1 MGESFNSIKQVSGI
15 LLLIS
20 LVVFLLF
27 GSVFV
32 LAKGG
37 GGGSG
42 GSSSSSSAG
51 GSGPYFMN
59 IKCEDN
65 GKLSF
70 DKKPK
75 FETVDVENLDDETV
89 VRDVPGTWEG
99 FHFSTDEAAMV
110 KPGTFVIRDPSGD
123 REFTCPGLV
132 FSCKLAKIKIDSCEK
147 SEGNVTAS
155 FSLFN
160 ASPEYLEF
168 QFKKPDKRVLKY
180 RKESKSPELKEL
192 KVEPVDGEFVLDV
205 PLAVDVESFQ
215 ISIPSCVGQYY
226 VYSSIPC
233 GKAGGEQKR
242 EVVGNELKC
251 GGYMAI
257 DDRVKCRLS
266 LREGQEDEYENFYP
280 EECKA
285 RPNDWKKCLET
296 YKAVQSCWRFPSG
309 NARISCVQ
317 KQLRL
322 GDIKEE
328 KKKCQQMPPTEKGKC
343 VSELNEKV
351 HSLVKFRLYNLE
363 EEAEELMEKGLLTLD
378 QVSAF
383 VVKMEQG
390 KLRYNQA
397 KNNRDRKVILEQA
410 KDDWT
415 ALMGKVKP

>member
-1 MGESFNSIKQVSGI
+1 MGGFFNSIKHLSGI

-27 GSVFV
+27 SSVFV
-32 LAKGG
+32 FAKGG

-42 GSSSSSSAG
+42 GSGSSAG

-75 FETVDVENLDDETV
+75 LEAVDVENLDDETLD
-89 VRDVPGTWEG
+89 RNVPGTWEG
-99 FHFSTDEAAMV
+99 FHFSTDEAVMV
-110 KPGTFVIRDPSGD
+110 KPGKFVIRDPDGD

-132 FSCKLAKIKIDSCEK
+132 FSCRLAKIKIDSCEK
-147 SEGNVTAS
+147 SGGNVSAS

-168 QFKKPDKRVLKY
+168 QFKKPDKRVLKH

-192 KVEPVDGEFVLDV
+192 KVEPVDGKYVLSV
-205 PLAVDVESFQ
+205 PLAADVESLQ
-215 ISIPSCVGQYY
+215 LSIPSCVGQYY

-233 GKAGGEQKR
+233 GKAGGEMQR
-242 EVVGNELKC
+242 ESVGNELKC

-257 DDRVKCRLS
+257 EDRVKCRLS
-266 LREGQEDEYENFYP
+266 LREDQEDEYENFYP

-285 RPNDWKKCLET
+285 TPNDWKKCLET
-296 YKAVQSCWRFPSG
+296 YKAVQSCWRFPGG

-317 KQLRL
+317 KQLKL
-322 GDIKEE
+322 GEIKGE
-328 KKKCQQMPPTEKGKC
+328 KKKCQQMQPGEKGKC

-363 EEAEELMEKGLLTLD
+363 EEAEELMEKGMLTLE

-390 KLRYNQA
+390 KLKYNQA
-397 KNNRDRKVILEQA
+397 KNNRDRKVILAQA
-410 KDDWT
+410 KDDWKS
-415 ALMGKVKP
+415 LMAAMET